1 MNVQEL
7 LDQFRSDA
15 FDLALPYLWSDTDVL
30 RYMND
35 AYGMFVRL
43 TGGIGDFTTVEFAD
57 GKKRMHNLIF
67 DRVIAT
73 EANNNGGSVEDMVA
87 TTIAR
92 EIIALFTVYNL
103 TLGECD
109 VVINYTAT
117 NATNAKRSG
126 DKKLWNGK
134 RAEDVTFQDI
144 RNVLS

>member
-1 MNVQEL
+1 MSEENVQQPADPTAEVPVEAAPTNEEKPIVCYIGKEPIYAAEK
-7 LDQFRSDA
+7 D
-15 FDLALPYLWSDTDVL
+15 
-30 RYMND
+30 
-35 AYGMFVRL
+35 
-43 TGGIGDFTTVEFAD
+43 GDFTTVEFAG